1 MEEPMDPLEKA
12 IRRHLERYLAG
23 DLTLNELQDWLVHAT
38 SNMEA
43 TASPEA
49 ILLARDIELVLAE
62 STSGYLTPDELRA
75 DLTEIARRPKARAN
89 AAISV

>member
-1 MEEPMDPLEKA
+1 MDPLEKA

-23 DLTLNELQDWLVHAT
+23 NLTLNEFQDWFVHAT
-38 SNMEA
+38 WDMEA

-49 ILLARDIELVLAE
+49 ILFARDVELVFAE

-75 DLTEIARRPKARAN
+75 DLLEIAQRAQPSPET
-89 AAISV
+89 AIRA